1 MDIRLKD
8 IPKTNNQL
16 INEINSNLTTAIGL
30 LQKTLP
36 ILKNVKRTSI
46 PSDMTDVD
54 LLNEWD
60 KVNIPYIDIFN
71 KMLSTFDRKDKINI
85 IKYIAETDLSLKR
98 GLKIGGEGG
107 ELVSNNNDSID
118 VHKNGKKVFI
128 NSNFIGSLISLIIG
142 IYLLYL
148 VTETLQGL
156 NEIYELNITTQGLL
170 TNFKGTI
177 EFIPSAVLKAVSS
190 EGLKEISYSIRRGC
204 SSPTGNTLTTFLYGL
219 WEPSDSADCIR
230 DATLAGLYRTADITS
245 REITMSLKMCWKL
258 ASVGTGFLG
267 IGVKTMTEFLLY
279 NKKTILALTDGSNNN
294 GSDNQSVG
302 GKRKTRKSKKTSKGK
317 KGKNKNKQ
325 SLKKKAHKK
334 K

>member
-1 MDIRLKD
+1 MNIRLNN
-8 IPKTNNQL
+8 IPTTNNQL
-16 INEINSNLTTAIGL
+16 INGIDSNLTTAIGL

-60 KVNIPYIDIFN
+60 KVNLPHIDIFN
-71 KMLSTFDRKDKINI
+71 KMLSTFNRKDKINI

-118 VHKNGKKVFI
+118 VNRNGKQVFI
-128 NSNFIGSLISLIIG
+128 NSNFIGSLISLILG

-156 NEIYELNITTQGLL
+156 NKIYELNITTQELL

-177 EFIPSAVLKAVSS
+177 EFIPAAVLKAVSS

-204 SSPTGNTLTTFLYGL
+204 ASPTGNTVTTFLYSL
-219 WEPSDSADCIR
+219 WEPSDSAACIR
-230 DATLAGLYRTADITS
+230 EATLAGLYRTADITS
-245 REITMSLKMCWKL
+245 REITISLKMCWKL
-258 ASVGTGFLG
+258 AAVGTGLLSV
-267 IGVKTMTEFLLY
+267 GVKTMTEFLLY

-294 GSDNQSVG
+294 GSDNQSAG
-302 GKRKTRKSKKTSKGK
+302 GKRKTRKSKKNKARKTR
-317 KGKNKNKQ
+317 KNKP